1 MLNTSLEAVKII
13 DEFDSF
19 IWTDR
24 YSAYGDFELYLA
36 PTEGNLTYVDH
47 NSNEIKSI
55 EECYLISNESE
66 HVMIIEDIQ
75 IDSDVENGSQL
86 YISGRSLESI
96 LNRRIIWKQTV
107 ISGNLQNAIKKLL
120 NENIINPS
128 DSKRKVNN
136 LIFEESTDTAITSLK
151 ISGKAQF
158 TGDNLY
164 DVITSLCDIFGI
176 GFKITLSEAN
186 QFVFKLYSGVD
197 RSYNQSENPYV
208 AFSPSFDN
216 LRNSSYLKS
225 KKNLK
230 TITLVAGEGE
240 GAERKTVSV
249 DVSNGSATGLDR
261 RELYTDA
268 RDISSNVTDEN
279 GNSTTLSPEDYNAQL
294 TERGNE
300 KLSEYVSIQAFE
312 GEAEPNMTYKFE
324 TDYFI
329 GDIVQIMNEYGIESR
344 SRITEVMRSESSSGI
359 EIYPTFTQIT

>member
-1 MLNTSLEAVKII
+1 MLNTSLEAIKII

-24 YSAYGDFELYLA
+24 YSAYGDFELCLA

-47 NSNEIKSI
+47 NTNEIKSI
-55 EECYLISNESE
+55 EECYLISNESD

-86 YISGRSLESI
+86 YLSGRSLESI

-107 ISGNLQNAIKKLL
+107 ISENLQKAIKKLL
-120 NENIINPS
+120 NENIIDPS
-128 DSKRKVNN
+128 DSKRKVDN
-136 LIFEESTDTAITSLK
+136 LIFEESSDEAITSLE
-151 ISGKAQF
+151 ISGTAQF

-164 DVITSLCDIFGI
+164 DVITSLCNIFGI
-176 GFKITLSEAN
+176 GFKITLSADN
-186 QFVFKLYSGVD
+186 QFVFKLYAGVD
-197 RSYNQSENPYV
+197 RSYAQTDNPYV
-208 AFSPSFDN
+208 VFSPTFDN
-216 LRNSSYLKS
+216 LLNSSYLKS

-230 TITLVAGEGE
+230 TVTLVAGEGE

-249 DVSNGSATGLDR
+249 DVSNGSITGLNR

-268 RDISSNVTDEN
+268 RDISQTVYDEF
-279 GNSTTLSPEDYNAQL
+279 GNPVILKPDVYAAQL
-294 TERGNE
+294 AERGNE
-300 KLSEYVSIQAFE
+300 KLAEYVSIQAFE